1 MMGYKESIAQEL
13 SLGDPL
19 FQRIHN
25 LRPLIPNSYLSPPN
39 HNHLSNSCLH
49 QLHHH
54 HDFGTNNKGL
64 VEDCKEGSPQQV
76 MVSSRWNPTPEQL
89 TALEE
94 LYRCGTR
101 TPSAEQIQHITAQ
114 LRRYGKIEG
123 KNVFYWFQNH
133 KARERQKRRRQLQP
147 HVNTTTTSHANHVM
161 DNKGFEEEEE
171 KNGKRALFITN
182 NKESDSEAPIEST
195 ANGPRKS
202 DNSSNSL
209 QCLFQFHHQPSAQQF
224 QHNYNPNNTLCP
236 TTSLTTKQHFFLSD
250 QGNATWPPPPPTT
263 TTTHFTI
270 IQPPLHLFSLP
281 STATTAADSSGRG
294 DGVATP
300 TLQLFPVLKPGGDD
314 GENGDLKKDNG
325 EVISLLSHSK
335 DENVPYYQFL

>member
-13 SLGDPL
+13 SLGDPI

-39 HNHLSNSCLH
+39 HNHLI
-49 QLHHH
+49 HHH
-54 HDFGTNNKGL
+54 HDFGTNKGV
-64 VEDCKEGSPQQV
+64 VEDCNKEGNAQQV

-147 HVNTTTTSHANHVM
+147 HVTATNTTSHANHVT
-161 DNKGFEEEEE
+161 DKGFEEEEEE
-171 KNGKRALFITN
+171 KNGKRALFIINN
-182 NKESDSEAPIEST
+182 NKESDSEAPILQESAT
-195 ANGPRKS
+195 ATTAAGPRKS

-209 QCLFQFHHQPSAQQF
+209 QCLFQFHQQSSAQQF
-224 QHNYNPNNTLCP
+224 QHNYNPNNSSYP
-236 TTSLTTKQHFFLSD
+236 TTTTTKHLFLSD
-250 QGNATWPPPPPTT
+250 QGNATWSSPH
-263 TTTHFTI
+263 HFTI
-270 IQPPLHLFSLP
+270 IPPSLNLFSLN
-281 STATTAADSSGRG
+281 STAVVENSGRG
-294 DGVATP
+294 DGVVVP
-300 TLQLFPVLKPGGDD
+300 TLQLFPVVKPSDD
-314 GENGDLKKDNG
+314 GDNGDLKKDG
-325 EVISLLSHSK
+325 EVVSCLSSSK
-335 DENVPYYQFL
+335 EEKITNDFVPYYQFL